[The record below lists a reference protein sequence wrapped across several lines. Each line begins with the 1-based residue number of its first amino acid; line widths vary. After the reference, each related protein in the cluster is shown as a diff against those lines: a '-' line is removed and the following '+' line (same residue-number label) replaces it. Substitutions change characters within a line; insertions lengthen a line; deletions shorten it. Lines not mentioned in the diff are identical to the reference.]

1 MWIELTFLWNERT
14 ILWND
19 LTWNEMT
26 GYPMTF
32 QDFVNEQD
40 YFNPTKCN
48 IGYILNKLGLASNHV

>member
-1 MWIELTFLWNERT
+1 MWIELTFS
-14 ILWND
+14 WND

-32 QDFVNEQD
+32 QDFVNKQD

-48 IGYILNKLGLASNHV
+48 IGYIHNKLGLASNHVTGTI